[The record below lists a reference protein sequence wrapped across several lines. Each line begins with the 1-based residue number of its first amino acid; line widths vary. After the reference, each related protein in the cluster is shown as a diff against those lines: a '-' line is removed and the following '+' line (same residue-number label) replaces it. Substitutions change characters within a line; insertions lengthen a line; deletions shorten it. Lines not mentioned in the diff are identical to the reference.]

1 MSNDYLWL
9 LVIGMGIVTY
19 VPRMLPMVF
28 LKNLNLPPS
37 LKRFL
42 QFIPYAVLASL
53 IFPGILTSVGT
64 VESAIIGGLVSVILS
79 LLRVNLIL
87 VVLGGIMG
95 VFISEQMFLG

>member
-9 LVIGMGIVTY
+9 LVIGMGVVTY

-37 LKRFL
+37 MKRFL

-53 IFPGILTSVGT
+53 IFPGILTSVDT

-95 VFISEQMFLG
+95 VFISEQMFFG